1 MNEHMGSS
9 VRVKEATVVTPS
21 EPTPSTVLSLS
32 ALDSQ
37 LFLRFTI
44 EYLFVYKPCLHVDK
58 AATTSRLKTA
68 LAKALVPYYPL
79 AGRVRPRPIGPGLEV
94 VCAAQGAVFIEAFAD
109 RYSANNFEKAPKTVT
124 HWRSLL
130 SLHVADVLKG
140 SPPLVVQLTWLAD
153 GAAAIGVGINHCL
166 CDGIGSAEFLNYFA
180 ELAIAKD
187 EFEHRPKP
195 KPVWERHLLNSSRTR
210 HTRVDSVSHPEF
222 NRVPDLCGFLNKI
235 STGLKP
241 TSVTFDKRRLNELKR
256 LAGLTSQPGESWKYT
271 SFEVLAAHVWRSWA
285 RAIKFPANQKL
296 KLVFSINVRDR
307 VRPCLAEGYYGNAFV
322 LGCAETSAKEL
333 EEKGIGYG
341 SGLVKRAKERVGNEH
356 VRSVIEWVWEKKACP
371 DPVGVLIVSQ
381 WSRLGLE
388 KVDVGLGKA
397 LHVGP
402 VCCDRYCLFL
412 PVRDECMSVK
422 VMVAVPTNAV
432 DNYELFMRASHL

>member
-1 MNEHMGSS
+1 MGSS
-9 VRVKEATVVTPS
+9 VRVKEASVITPS
-21 EPTPSTVLSLS
+21 EPTPSSVLALS

-44 EYLFVYKPCLHVDK
+44 EYLLVYNPCPGLDQ
-58 AATTSRLKTA
+58 AATTARLKAA
-68 LAKALVPYYPL
+68 LARALVLYYPF
-79 AGRVRPRPIGPGLEV
+79 AGRVRPRPDGPGLEV
-94 VCAAQGAVFIEAFAD
+94 VCGAQGAVFIEASAD
-109 RYSANNFEKAPKTVT
+109 CYNVNDFEKAPKTVT

-140 SPPLVVQLTWLAD
+140 SPPLVVQMTWLRD
-153 GAAAIGVGINHCL
+153 GAAALGVGINHCI
-166 CDGIGSAEFLNYFA
+166 CDGIGSAEFLNHFA
-180 ELAIAKD
+180 ELANEKR
-187 EFEHRPKP
+187 ELLLGLRPKQ
-195 KPVWERHLLNSSRTR
+195 KPVWERHLLNPPRGKQ
-210 HTRVDSVSHPEF
+210 TRVDSASHPEF
-222 NRVPDLCGFLNKI
+222 NRVADLCNFMSKV

-256 LAGLTSQPGESWKYT
+256 LARCTSQPGESVCYT

-285 RAIKFPANQKL
+285 RAIGFPPNQKL
-296 KLVFSINVRDR
+296 KLVFSVNVRNR
-307 VRPCLAEGYYGNAFV
+307 VKPGLPEGYYGNAFV

-333 EEKGIGYG
+333 EERGIGFG

-356 VRSVIEWVWEKKACP
+356 VREVMELVWERKACP

-388 KVDVGLGKA
+388 KIDVGMGKL

-412 PVRDECMSVK
+412 PLREHCVSVK
-422 VMVAVPTNAV
+422 VMVAVPTLAV
-432 DNYELFMRASHL
+432 DNYQLFMRASHL